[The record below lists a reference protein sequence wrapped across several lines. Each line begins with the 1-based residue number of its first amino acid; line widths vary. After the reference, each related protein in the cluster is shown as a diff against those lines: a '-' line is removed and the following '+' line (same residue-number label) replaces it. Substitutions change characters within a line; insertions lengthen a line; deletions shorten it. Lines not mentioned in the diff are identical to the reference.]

1 MARSVDAAAFV
12 TVLVVVFVD
21 TMGLHFS
28 APAFVPLMTS
38 LGASADETGYLLSVR
53 NVAALVCGF
62 WMPYFAD
69 TKGRRP
75 AIILS
80 CLGSAAGYLLQGLV
94 YEPAYDDGTGAVCSN
109 CINLMR
115 IGKAVEGL
123 FSMTLPVALAYV
135 TDITTSPST
144 RPRRCGS
151 ASPALAP

>member
-1 MARSVDAAAFV
+1 MARTIDAAAFV
-12 TVLVVVFVD
+12 IVLVVVFVD

-62 WMPYFAD
+62 WMPYFAA

-80 CLGSAAGYLLQGLV
+80 CLGSAAGYLLQGFDSWYGTTPDKSV
-94 YEPAYDDGTGAVCSN
+94 YTWNRQGAILQRLKKLFTSFVLGATRGGWSSPVKKGLRICRRGIFEAPA
-109 CINLMR
+109 
-115 IGKAVEGL
+115 
-123 FSMTLPVALAYV
+123 
-135 TDITTSPST
+135 
-144 RPRRCGS
+144 
-151 ASPALAP
+151 